1 MNAHLAASKDGPTAG
16 DAEGTRLN
24 ARRALARW
32 WPDTL
37 AARLALLL
45 VSALAATHL
54 IAMLIHSF
62 SDMRIHPLS
71 LVKTETRMLSAYRL
85 VVEHPAAATKA
96 LNAMRL
102 PGSYFSLGQ
111 APRIN
116 PSLMTARDA
125 ELARGVRQQL
135 GLPDSAP
142 VHVLLTEVSNVAD
155 QDGWRL
161 DIELA
166 LPDGQWLGSR
176 HQPLMVRRSW
186 ARDWNYALPL
196 SLVPVVLIALWVGW
210 STVRS
215 HRRLALAAERVG
227 RGERIAPLALQGPRE
242 VREITSAFN
251 RMQDSLTRN
260 VDERTRM
267 LAAIGHD
274 FRTPLTSLRIRAE
287 MIDDAELREDMVQTL
302 DEMSQMVE
310 ETLRFARDE
319 HAQDREPAAPLDL
332 VELVDEVVAAQR
344 ALGRRIAWDKPAPL
358 VCACR
363 PLGLKRALANLI
375 ENAARYGEVRVRV
388 AAGVSPQAAHIEI
401 DDDGPG
407 IPAELIER
415 AFEPFVR
422 LDPARHHAGGS
433 VGLGLAIARSC
444 IRAHGGSLTLRNRP
458 EGGLRAAVQLPT

>member
-1 MNAHLAASKDGPTAG
+1 M
-16 DAEGTRLN
+16 
-24 ARRALARW
+24 
-32 WPDTL
+32 
-37 AARLALLL
+37 
-45 VSALAATHL
+45 
-54 IAMLIHSF
+54 
-62 SDMRIHPLS
+62 
-71 LVKTETRMLSAYRL
+71 TER
-85 VVEHPAAATKA
+85 E
-96 LNAMRL
+96 
-102 PGSYFSLGQ
+102 
-111 APRIN
+111 
-116 PSLMTARDA
+116 A
-125 ELARGVRQQL
+125 ELASGVRRQL
-135 GLPDSAP
+135 DLPESTP
-142 VHVLLTEVSNVAD
+142 VHVLLSEVANVAN

-166 LPDGQWLGSR
+166 LPNGQWLGSR

-196 SLVPVVLIALWVGW
+196 SLVPVLPIALWVGW

-227 RGERIAPLALQGPRE
+227 RGERIAPLPLQGPRE

-251 RMQDSLTRN
+251 RMQDSLMRS

-287 MIDDAELREDMVQTL
+287 LIDDAELREGMVQTL

-319 HAQDREPAAPLDL
+319 HAQDREPAVQLDL
-332 VELVDEVVAAQR
+332 TELVDEVVASQR
-344 ALGRRIAWDKPAPL
+344 ALGRRVVWSKPEPL
-358 VCACR
+358 VCAGR

-375 ENAARYGEVRVRV
+375 ENSARYGEVRVRV
-388 AAGVSPQAAHIEI
+388 EPGASAHGASIEI

-407 IPAELIER
+407 IPPELIER

-458 EGGLRAAVQLPT
+458 DGGLRAAVDLPA

>member
-1 MNAHLAASKDGPTAG
+1 M
-16 DAEGTRLN
+16 RLP
-24 ARRALARW
+24 RW
-32 WPDTL
+32 WPDSL
-37 AARLALLL
+37 ATRLAVLL

-54 IAMLIHSF
+54 IAMLIHSL
-62 SDMRIHPLS
+62 SDMSIHPLS

-85 VVEHPAAATKA
+85 VVEHPDAATGA
-96 LNAMRL
+96 LDAMRL
-102 PGSYFSLGQ
+102 PGSYFTLGP
-111 APRIN
+111 APRID
-116 PSLMTARDA
+116 PRLMTERDA
-125 ELARGVRQQL
+125 ALARGVRQQL
-135 GLPDSAP
+135 ALPEATP
-142 VHVLLTEVSNVAD
+142 VHVLLSEVANVAD

-166 LPDGQWLGSR
+166 LPDGRWLGSR

-210 STVRS
+210 GTVRAQ
-215 HRRLALAAERVG
+215 RRLAQAAERVG
-227 RGERIAPLALQGPRE
+227 RGERIAALPLQGPRE
-242 VREITSAFN
+242 VRDITAAFN

-287 MIDDAELREDMVQTL
+287 MVDDAELREGMVQTL
-302 DEMSQMVE
+302 DEMSQMME

-319 HAQDREPAAPLDL
+319 HAQDRERAEPLDL
-332 VELVDEVVAAQR
+332 AQLVDEVVAAQR
-344 ALGRRIAWDKPAPL
+344 ALGLRVAWTRPAPL
-358 VCACR
+358 LCACR

-375 ENAARYGEVRVRV
+375 ENSARHGEVRVRLAPGAPPHGASIWV
-388 AAGVSPQAAHIEI
+388 

-407 IPAELIER
+407 IPPEMLER

-422 LDPARHHAGGS
+422 LDPARHQSGGS

-444 IRAHGGSLTLRNRP
+444 IRAHGGSLTLHNRP
-458 EGGLRAAVQLPT
+458 EGGLQAAVRLPA